1 MPIDLLALQH
11 VVSDGAGSQFSG
23 AVPMQ
28 HAALGAAFMV
38 LTSAAFLVFGWRTPR
53 FEPSRRSTT
62 DAGSRLA
69 VDAVRHG
76 EERLRGIETTHPWL
90 VWLLRVPAIS
100 GYVLVWLGLIV
111 GVDASKV
118 VAPQYLLAGVWAGLV
133 PAAILLGPLVPF
145 MNPLRAIHALLLA
158 ILPAHGP
165 IAPTRAASLVPKRA
179 GVRLAACAM
188 LVFVW
193 IALVF
198 PHVPG
203 LPVLRTA
210 FVLHAAFLSAGA
222 FRYGPG
228 FFAAADPFEA
238 LARLV
243 SHLSWWREEPRS
255 PERVPGQPRVKLDS
269 PLRHLASLRAAP
281 GHVALVCV
289 TLGAA
294 AWGLFAASSGWTAAA
309 DTIGS
314 AVLAETVGLVA
325 VMASIMV
332 IYRLGCLL
340 LGQRPVPGDEPSVGV
355 SRTFLPALVPLTAAF
370 LVLRDPAEYV
380 DDLHGMVTGLS
391 DPAGVGWNLF
401 GTAGLPPWSHVPAF
415 VSAVGTAQVVALVVG
430 HAIAI
435 VAAHDRAAALKD
447 KGLLLAKAPM
457 LVALTVI
464 SCCGLAML
472 AAV

>member
-1 MPIDLLALQH
+1 MPIVLLTMRH
-11 VVSDGAGSQFSG
+11 VLFDGAGTPPTV

-28 HAALGAAFMV
+28 HAALGAAIMAM
-38 LTSAAFLVFGWRTPR
+38 TSVVFLALRWKSPR

-69 VDAVRHG
+69 VDAVRHD
-76 EERLRGIETTHPWL
+76 EERLRGIESAHPWL
-90 VWLLRVPAIS
+90 VWLVRIPAVV

-133 PAAILLGPLVPF
+133 PAAILMGPLVAF
-145 MNPLRAIHALLLA
+145 MNPLRALHALLVNV
-158 ILPAHGP
+158 LPQHGP
-165 IAPTRAASLVPKRA
+165 FAPTRAASLVPKRA

-198 PHVPG
+198 PHLPG
-203 LPVLRTA
+203 LPVLRVA
-210 FVLHAAFLSAGA
+210 FVLHAVYLLAGA

-255 PERVPGQPRVKLDS
+255 PERVPGQPRIKLAS
-269 PLRHLASLRAAP
+269 PMRHLASMRAAP

-294 AWGLFAASSGWTAAA
+294 AWGLFAASSGWTTTV
-309 DTIGS
+309 DTLGS
-314 AVLAETVGLVA
+314 AVLVETIGLLG
-325 VMASIMV
+325 VMASIMAV
-332 IYRLGCLL
+332 YRVGCLF
-340 LGQRPVPGDEPSVGV
+340 LGQRPVPGDEPSIGV
-355 SRTFLPALVPLTAAF
+355 SRTFLHALVPLTAAF
-370 LVLRDPAEYV
+370 LVMRDPARYV
-380 DDLHGMVTGLS
+380 DDLHGMVAGLS
-391 DPAGVGWNLF
+391 DPGGVGWNLF
-401 GTAGLPPWSHVPAF
+401 GTAELHPWAHVPAF
-415 VSAVGTAQVVALVVG
+415 VSAVGTAQVVALVIAHGV
-430 HAIAI
+430 AI

-457 LVALTVI
+457 LIALTVI
-464 SCCGLAML
+464 SCSGLAML